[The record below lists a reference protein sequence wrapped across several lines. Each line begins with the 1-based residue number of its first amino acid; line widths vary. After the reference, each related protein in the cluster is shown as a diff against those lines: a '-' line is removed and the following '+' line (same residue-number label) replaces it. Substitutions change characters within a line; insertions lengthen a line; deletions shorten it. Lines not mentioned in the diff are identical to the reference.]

1 LKIASARS
9 RASFS
14 LSAKRSLPN
23 IFENCARDAVAP
35 EFRTG
40 AAQAPRPAAINDG
53 SGLPNRRHR
62 RVSGEHRTHITKS
75 LRFEPPS
82 RRFHNIGGLPL

>member
-35 EFRTG
+35 DSEQAQVKRPDPPLE
-40 AAQAPRPAAINDG
+40 AAGRDF
-53 SGLPNRRHR
+53 PNR
-62 RVSGEHRTHITKS
+62 T
-75 LRFEPPS
+75 LRAF
-82 RRFHNIGGLPL
+82 G